1 MSVSVIIPAYQE
13 AENLGEL
20 LPRLNTVLSQTKQ
33 PYEILV
39 IDTMSRM
46 DNTEEICEKNKCAYI
61 NRENGNGYGDAI
73 RTGIR
78 KASNKHIVIM
88 DADGSHNPD
97 DIIKFYKAME
107 QGYDL
112 IIGSRYIAGGNSHNG
127 LILKLMSYALNVAY
141 RVFFNIKARDI
152 SNSFRM
158 YRTEQLKSLILECG
172 NFDIVEEIII
182 KLSLSIS
189 PFRLLEVPIFFSQ
202 RKHGES
208 KRDLLKF
215 ILTYITSIK
224 KLLGY
229 KKNHSCIIKR
239 YYRNTDSISFFQGVK
254 NEK

>member
-1 MSVSVIIPAYQE
+1 VSISVVIPAYCE
-13 AENLGEL
+13 AENLNEL
-20 LPRLNTVLSQTKQ
+20 IPRLNAAFLQIKQ

-39 IDTMSRM
+39 IDTMSKM
-46 DNTEEICEKNKCAYI
+46 DNTEEICEKNKCVYI
-61 NRENGNGYGDAI
+61 NRESGNGYGDAI

-78 KASNKHIVIM
+78 RASNKYLVIM

-97 DIIKFYKAME
+97 DIIKFYEAIE

-112 IIGSRYIAGGNSHNG
+112 IIGSRYIAGGNSYNG
-127 LILKLMSYALNVAY
+127 LVLKLMSYVLNITY
-141 RVFFNIKARDI
+141 RLFFNLKAKDI

-158 YRTEQLKSLILECG
+158 YHTEQLQSLILECS

-182 KLSLSIS
+182 KLSVSIS
-189 PFRLLEVPIFFSQ
+189 PFKLLEIPIFFNQ

-224 KLLGY
+224 KLFSY
-229 KKNHSCIIKR
+229 RKNYS
-239 YYRNTDSISFFQGVK
+239 SIGKGKIAGGK
-254 NEK
+254 NG

>member
-1 MSVSVIIPAYQE
+1 MSISVIIPAYQE

-20 LPRLNTVLSQTKQ
+20 MPRLNAALLQTQQ

-46 DNTEEICEKNKCAYI
+46 DNTEEICEKNKCVYI

-73 RTGIR
+73 RTGVR
-78 KASNKHIVIM
+78 KASNKYLVVM

-97 DIIKFYKAME
+97 DIIKFYEAIEK
-107 QGYDL
+107 GYDL

-127 LILKLMSYALNVAY
+127 LILKLMSYALNVTY
-141 RVFFNIKARDI
+141 RMFFNIEAKDI

-158 YRTEQLKSLILECG
+158 YHTEQLKSLILECS

-182 KLSLSIS
+182 KLSLFIS
-189 PFRLLEVPIFFSQ
+189 PFKLLEVPIFFNQ
-202 RKHGES
+202 RKYGES

-229 KKNHSCIIKR
+229 RKKYLCI
-239 YYRNTDSISFFQGVK
+239 RNDV
-254 NEK
+254 